1 MINFIRNKYLN
12 RRVIQQIYFNI
23 YHNILFRKG
32 NKDIFNSG
40 YHVFDKNFPF
50 ENINLD
56 KYLNFPNNNFVS
68 ERRKIDLVDLKK
80 IYNILSKIGAIS
92 VIKDYFGTKIY
103 SYDNSVLTLGN
114 KKSSDDS
121 FQPHHDSKGRRIKI
135 YIWLNDKNLNTH
147 PLYYLKKTH
156 KQILNWKKY
165 EDTRF
170 PNIDKKKFD
179 AIYGNKGNIIFFDT
193 HGIHS
198 HFKETD
204 VPRSVIELTFEP
216 FGLLNRLNRKNIK
229 SETERLGLIDLDEL
243 IK

>member
-1 MINFIRNKYLN
+1 MINFIRNNYLN
-12 RRVIQQIYFNI
+12 RRVIQQLYFNL
-23 YHNILFRKG
+23 YHKMFFRKG
-32 NKDIFNSG
+32 NKDIFKSG
-40 YHVFDKNFPF
+40 YYIFNKNFPF

-56 KYLNFPNNNFVS
+56 KYSDFPNYDFVA
-68 ERRKIDLVDLKK
+68 ERRKIDFVDLKK
-80 IYNILSKIGAIS
+80 IYNVLSKIG
-92 VIKDYFGTKIY
+92 VITIIKNYFGTKIY

-114 KKSSDDS
+114 KKSNIGS

-170 PNIDKKKFD
+170 PKIDKKKFD
-179 AIYGNKGNIIFFDT
+179 SIYGNKGNIIFFDT

-198 HFKETD
+198 HFKETV
-204 VPRSVIELTFEP
+204 VPRSVVELTFEP
-216 FGLLNRLNRKNIK
+216 FGFFNRLNNKNIK
-229 SETERLGLIDLDEL
+229 SETERLGLIDLEEL
-243 IK
+243 TN